1 MIIKLFNIAINF
13 NCNKINFNK
22 KHVQINV
29 IMLLMLL
36 PLWLTIYNQV
46 NNVNYPKLMDFGNYW
61 NEWSTKIKDGAFQ
74 PLRFG
79 IISKLQNIL

>member
-1 MIIKLFNIAINF
+1 MI
-13 NCNKINFNK
+13 
-22 KHVQINV
+22 
-29 IMLLMLL
+29 LMVL
-36 PLWLTIYNQV
+36 PLMLTIYNQV
-46 NNVNYPKLMDFGNYW
+46 NNVNYPKLMDYWNYW